1 MTNKSLYLWCAHFT
15 PPPPPLLFPSVLHFT
30 GILGYFKLNKNESLV
45 QGCAPTNCGI
55 LVPVLTPG

>member
-1 MTNKSLYLWCAHFT
+1 MVRSFYH
-15 PPPPPLLFPSVLHFT
+15 PPPPFLFRSVLLLT

-45 QGCAPTNCGI
+45 QGRAPTNYGI